1 MVLGL
6 TRIEKACARIET
18 ILNLCIDLHY
28 TGFDLLQI
36 CEVLGYVV
44 KEVHS
49 HVELARG
56 AFSSFYNFPLLSPQ
70 EYASDAS
77 SEYITF

>member
-6 TRIEKACARIET
+6 TRIEKACSRIEI

-28 TGFDLLQI
+28 TGFDLDQI

-44 KEVHS
+44 KEAHS
-49 HVELARG
+49 HFEVART
-56 AFSSFYNFPLLSPQ
+56 AFSSFYNLPLPSPQ
-70 EYASDAS
+70 ENASDAS